1 MGLRKQRLHQ
11 GLRWCVD
18 PRHSLPGSEWLE
30 HRHNRGLFIKAR
42 LLEGVMAGQF
52 TILKVHPATGKRFV
66 LHQRV
71 PEQISDWLCK
81 ICTLELKSADRAQGY
96 VIVKES
102 QETSAKVEIMPAPRA
117 MRAKAS

>member
-1 MGLRKQRLHQ
+1 MT
-11 GLRWCVD
+11 
-18 PRHSLPGSEWLE
+18 
-30 HRHNRGLFIKAR
+30 
-42 LLEGVMAGQF
+42 GQF
-52 TILKVHPATGKRFV
+52 TIVKVHPDTGKRFI
-66 LHQRV
+66 LHERV

-102 QETSAKVEIMPAPRA
+102 QTGSATIETMPFPRA